1 VDFMTTE
8 IPKLTLD
15 NGVEMPVLGFGVY
28 QVPAEQTEQVVSDA
42 LAAGYRSLDT
52 AAAYGNEE
60 AVGRAIAASGI
71 SRDELFVTKL
81 WIQDN
86 GDGKARKAF
95 EASLKRLGLHYVD
108 LSSSTSSSPSTRW
121 PASPSSTP
129 ARRSSSTTTTSSGSA
144 ASTASASTDQLK
156 ARKGSPHEH

>member
-1 VDFMTTE
+1 MTTE

-71 SRDELFVTKL
+71 SRDELFLTKL

-86 GDGKARKAF
+86 GEGKARRAF
-95 EASLKRLGLHYVD
+95 DASLKRLGLDYVD
-108 LSSSTSSSPSTRW
+108 LYLIHQPS
-121 PASPSSTP
+121 A
-129 ARRSSSTTTTSSGSA
+129 TTTARGARCRSC
-144 ASTASASTDQLK
+144 TARA
-156 ARKGSPHEH
+156 